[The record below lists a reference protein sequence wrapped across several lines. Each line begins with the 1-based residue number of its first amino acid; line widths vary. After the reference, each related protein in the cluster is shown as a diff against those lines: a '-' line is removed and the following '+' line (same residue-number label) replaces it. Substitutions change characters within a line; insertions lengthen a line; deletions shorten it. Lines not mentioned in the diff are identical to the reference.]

1 MAINY
6 GNGAR
11 IGLAKT
17 PQFAAAAAA
26 QGRMENDATARANAL
41 RSQNMLGAGQL
52 YNAGMGDRS
61 PIADSI
67 FRADNVGETNPEL
80 MSDFAGADNVGET
93 NPELMSDFAGGGEML
108 PESTMATSEAVA
120 APLLDESL
128 GQVATEMAPEALAE
142 TALADTASGALVE
155 GGAGVLGGAGG
166 GALAASMP
174 YLSAALL
181 AKNFLF

>member
-1 MAINY
+1 
-6 GNGAR
+6 
-11 IGLAKT
+11 
-17 PQFAAAAAA
+17 
-26 QGRMENDATARANAL
+26 
-41 RSQNMLGAGQL
+41 
-52 YNAGMGDRS
+52 MGDRS

-67 FRADNVGETNPEL
+67 FGADNVDETNPEL
-80 MSDFAGADNVGET
+80 MSDFAGAANVGET

-142 TALADTASGALVE
+142 TALADTASGALAETALADTASGALVE